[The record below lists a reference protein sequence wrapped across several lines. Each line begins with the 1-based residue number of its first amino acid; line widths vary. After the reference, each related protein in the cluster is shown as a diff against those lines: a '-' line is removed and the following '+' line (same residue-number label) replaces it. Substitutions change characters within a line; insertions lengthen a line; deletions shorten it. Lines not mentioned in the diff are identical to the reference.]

1 LTIFAVKPGN
11 GSADLMQ
18 SQQRTAFLPPA
29 TQVFTYDL
37 DGNLTSDGVWTY
49 SWDAENRLWA
59 METTASAIAGGVPA
73 RRLEFKYDHM
83 HRRVEKLVRGGWNG
97 STFTTIVSHHRYLY
111 DGWNLVAEFSVA
123 SVAPLTLTLTRSY
136 TWELDITAD
145 LTKAGGVGALL
156 QIADHAT
163 GKTYLPSYDGN
174 GNIVALFDSA
184 TTGGSAGVCVAAYE
198 YSPFGEFLRSEGT
211 YATENP
217 FRFSTKFTDDETGL
231 VYYGRR
237 YYSPSQ
243 GRFLGRDRIEE
254 AGGLNLYAFCRNDAI
269 NRWDFLGYY
278 ADIKLDGN
286 TLNIVIPV
294 YFGTEISKEVKD
306 QIIKNIES
314 QWNGTFDTDTY
325 RSVEVRLSV
334 TVLSELPTDNSNYNI
349 FNVFTGEGKNRTT
362 SRPGTSVDIVTL
374 FTESMSSNTPAHEVG
389 HILGLR
395 DRYVYMVEN
404 TITGDVL
411 PPIEPQQVDRYL
423 GSSEWSVKKLPL
435 PGYEGT
441 ISAGGDGNVSRRDV
455 QDLLDIVHKRA
466 APTPPGTRRDIDPAL
481 ALYHLNRIDQL
492 KRAILGR
499 PAIELF
505 PIVPDG
511 AAVRQ

>member
-1 LTIFAVKPGN
+1 VPVSLALRIERAEPVFDPLTIFAVKPGN

-136 TWELDITAD
+136 TWGLDITAD

-217 FRFSTKFTDDETGL
+217 FRFSTKFTDDETGF

-254 AGGLNLYAFCRNDAI
+254 GGGLNLYGFCTNDTI
-269 NRWDFLGYY
+269 NR
-278 ADIKLDGN
+278 
-286 TLNIVIPV
+286 
-294 YFGTEISKEVKD
+294 
-306 QIIKNIES
+306 
-314 QWNGTFDTDTY
+314 
-325 RSVEVRLSV
+325 
-334 TVLSELPTDNSNYNI
+334 
-349 FNVFTGEGKNRTT
+349 
-362 SRPGTSVDIVTL
+362 
-374 FTESMSSNTPAHEVG
+374 
-389 HILGLR
+389 
-395 DRYVYMVEN
+395 
-404 TITGDVL
+404 
-411 PPIEPQQVDRYL
+411 
-423 GSSEWSVKKLPL
+423 
-435 PGYEGT
+435 
-441 ISAGGDGNVSRRDV
+441 
-455 QDLLDIVHKRA
+455 
-466 APTPPGTRRDIDPAL
+466 
-481 ALYHLNRIDQL
+481 
-492 KRAILGR
+492 
-499 PAIELF
+499 
-505 PIVPDG
+505 
-511 AAVRQ
+511 